1 MSLKKII
8 AISLSLALMLLC
20 GMPTVLADGET
31 ETGPELPAVPQ
42 VTVTGV
48 NVENTEY
55 FELGVKV
62 TAGSFQSVGLILGY
76 DTKTLVPVN
85 WQDGSAVNV
94 SGSGWDAP
102 TVLMTKG
109 ADGLSGKPGLAYYA
123 AGEGGGNTYAYVYIG
138 ASALE
143 YKELSDEQVVT
154 LRFQRQADDSG
165 ALKTVTMGPS
175 ADQSK
180 TIEFAPAAV
189 AEASIP
195 GYQAIAFT
203 NADTFYTE
211 GEEWHV
217 AFGEVTDGPGIGTTT
232 TPSGSSGDY
241 AVTFFDWDG
250 RVIDAIATDPATAS
264 GDVTAFTDRLKAQA
278 GSPLT
283 AKKGYDF
290 YGWLLVR
297 EGENGLTTAH
307 NTFVAAATAA
317 EYTTGDAA
325 ADFADFTNLP
335 ALVSGA
341 LQETSAGAGDGSK
354 SILVQAAYVENETC
368 NTGLNGTTVTEG
380 TKIYYTVSDPVYT
393 RYGAANAKA
402 GQLSGQ
408 YSITYTV
415 RRENAADKGVTKLR
429 QPAIYV
435 TMKPSATDR
444 AQDIVMKIDLTNT
457 DETTFEVIPTR
468 LITQVDVAVN
478 DTYGFSS
485 WPNSGKRSET
495 TDCSKNTFI
504 LMGSWG
510 FVRDQAIDTLN
521 TLGGNYLDVNQWSPD
536 WKTNADA
543 DTFKDGGLVTGTLD
557 AVALEAAKVK
567 ILKAMEPLSA
577 EQRRAVT
584 QQDLKN
590 MIAGT
595 YTAPTT

>member
-1 MSLKKII
+1 MSLKKMV
-8 AISLSLALMLLC
+8 AVCLTLALMLVC
-20 GMPTVLADGET
+20 GMPDVQAEGEA
-31 ETGPELPAVPQ
+31 EPAAGEVPQ

-48 NVENTEY
+48 TVTGTEY

-62 TAGSFQSVGLILGY
+62 KTETFQSVGLVLGY
-76 DTKTLVPVN
+76 DTEVLQPVN
-85 WQDGSAVNV
+85 WRDGGVVTV
-94 SGSGWDAP
+94 SGSGWESP

-109 ADGLSGKPGLAYYA
+109 SDGLSGKPGLAYHA
-123 AGEGGGNTYAYVYIG
+123 SGDTYAYVYVG
-138 ASALE
+138 ANALQ
-143 YKELSDEQVVT
+143 YTELGGEDGEQVVT
-154 LRFQRQADDSG
+154 VRFQRQKDDG
-165 ALKTVTMGPS
+165 GELKSVTMGPTTDHS
-175 ADQSK
+175 N
-180 TIEFAPAAV
+180 TVEFAPETV
-189 AEASIP
+189 AEASIV
-195 GYQAIAFT
+195 GYQAMAST

-211 GEEWHV
+211 GAGDWHV
-217 AFGEVTDGPGIGTTT
+217 EFGAVTDGPGIGTGTT
-232 TPSGSSGDY
+232 TGSSGDY

-250 RVIDAIATDPATAS
+250 RVIDAIATDPGTAS
-264 GDVTAFTDRLKAQA
+264 SDVTAFTERLKAQA

-283 AKKGYDF
+283 SKKGYDF
-290 YGWLLVR
+290 YNWLLVR
-297 EGENGLTTAH
+297 EGEDGLTTAH
-307 NTFVAAATAA
+307 NTFVAAATEA

-325 ADFADFTNLP
+325 LDFADFSNL
-335 ALVSGA
+335 AGLVSGE
-341 LQETSAGAGDGSK
+341 LQETSPGAGDGTK
-354 SILVQAAYVENETC
+354 SILVQAAYVENESC

-468 LITQVDVAVN
+468 LIQQVDVAVI

-521 TLGGNYLDVNQWSPD
+521 TLGGNYLDVDQWSPD

-557 AVALEAAKVK
+557 AAGLEAAKKK
-567 ILKAMEPLSA
+567 ILTAMEPLTA
-577 EQRRAVT
+577 EQRKAVT

-590 MIAGT
+590 MIAGS
-595 YTAPTT
+595 YTAPTN